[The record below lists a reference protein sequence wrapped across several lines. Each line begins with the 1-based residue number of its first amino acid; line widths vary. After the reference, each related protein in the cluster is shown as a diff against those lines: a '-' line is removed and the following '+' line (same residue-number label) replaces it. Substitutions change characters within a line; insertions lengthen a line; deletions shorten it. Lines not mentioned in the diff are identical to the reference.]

1 MTLDEKNGFDKLEE
15 IATLKKYLADTD
27 YVVSKMTE
35 RVVLGLPTGDLLNQY
50 QGVLQKRSEARAR
63 INVLEG

>member
-1 MTLDEKNGFDKLEE
+1 MTLDEKNGFTKLEE
-15 IATLKKYLADTD
+15 IATLKAYLKDTD

-50 QGVLQKRSEARAR
+50 QPVLQKRAEARAR
-63 INVLEG
+63 INALEN